1 MVLFIIIINL
11 LRKTLLFIL
20 FISLLFTWNSIPET
34 SQYKLLFLKTSEQEK
49 KQGEKKTKQNTFVFP
64 YLKCDPTYL
73 RLRGQKE
80 GLFQI

>member
-11 LRKTLLFIL
+11 LRKTLLFI
-20 FISLLFTWNSIPET
+20 SLLFTWNSIPET
-34 SQYKLLFLKTSEQEK
+34 SQYNLLFLKTSEQEK
-49 KQGEKKTKQNTFVFP
+49 KQGEKKTKQNTFVSP
-64 YLKCDPTYL
+64 YLKCDPMYL

>member
-11 LRKTLLFIL
+11 LRKTLLFI
-20 FISLLFTWNSIPET
+20 SLLFTWNSIPET
-34 SQYKLLFLKTSEQEK
+34 SQYNLLFLKTSEQEK
-49 KQGEKKTKQNTFVFP
+49 KQGEKKTKQNTFVSP